1 MSRDADEQHVP
12 IDVHSLTG
20 AYAVDALDD
29 LERARFEQHLATC
42 ADCDAEVRSFTETAA
57 RLGGAEVMT
66 APPQLRDAVLAQIRT
81 TRQLSPG
88 PLPTS
93 AGPQTAGPATG
104 GPSGRPASPSRWL
117 TVAAASA
124 VVAAAGLGGFA
135 VTVQRDADRLE
146 ATTVALQRDAD
157 RLEATTAALTDVLGD
172 PDHQVLEADFAGGH
186 ATVMVSG
193 AEVVLV
199 GAGVPAPPS
208 DAVYVLWMLD
218 EAGDPRPAGVLE
230 PKRDG
235 SFLAHS
241 TGYRAGETMA
251 VTVEQDPDTRLPQ
264 GDVVMTTADA

>member
-1 MSRDADEQHVP
+1 MSRDTDEHDLSRGLPV
-12 IDVHSLTG
+12 DVHSLTG

-42 ADCDAEVRSFTETAA
+42 ADCEAEVRSFTETAA
-57 RLGGAEVMT
+57 RLGGAESMT
-66 APPQLRDAVLAQIRT
+66 APPQLRDTVLAQIRT

-88 PLPTS
+88 PVPLS
-93 AGPQTAGPATG
+93 AVPGSARPGTAEPATR
-104 GPSGRPASPSRWL
+104 RPASRSRWL

-124 VVAAAGLGGFA
+124 VVATAGLGGFA
-135 VTVQRDADRLE
+135 VEAQRDADRM
-146 ATTVALQRDAD
+146 
-157 RLEATTAALTDVLGD
+157 EATTAALTDVLAD
-172 PDHQVLEADFAGGH
+172 PDRQVMETDFAGGH

-193 AEVVLV
+193 EEVVVV

-251 VTVEQDPDTRLPQ
+251 VTVEDDPDTRLPQ